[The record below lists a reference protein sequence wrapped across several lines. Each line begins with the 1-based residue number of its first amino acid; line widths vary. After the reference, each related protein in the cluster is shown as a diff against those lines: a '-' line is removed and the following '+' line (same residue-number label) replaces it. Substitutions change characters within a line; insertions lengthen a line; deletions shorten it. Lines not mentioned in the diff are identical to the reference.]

1 MHIDKEV
8 HIYIYIYIYVHESI
22 AAVTAT
28 RRLRLIRLRIVLSD
42 TSQKLGPANPV
53 WGRRTKRQLAT
64 VQIEDK
70 AFGGKRIDHGFAI
83 LSCRLLVA

>member
-1 MHIDKEV
+1 MWN
-8 HIYIYIYIYVHESI
+8 
-22 AAVTAT
+22 
-28 RRLRLIRLRIVLSD
+28 LRLVKLRIVLSD

-70 AFGGKRIDHGFAI
+70 AGGMVGHFDHSID
-83 LSCRLLVA
+83 V

>member
-1 MHIDKEV
+1 MHIQNN
-8 HIYIYIYIYVHESI
+8 IYI
-22 AAVTAT
+22 AAGTTT
-28 RRLRLIRLRIVLSD
+28 RHLRLIRLRIVLSD

-70 AFGGKRIDHGFAI
+70 ACGGKPTDHGVAI
-83 LSCRLLVA
+83 L